1 MREFRILTTLY
12 TISDKT
18 VKSESFFYLFY
29 FTLVV
34 PVKFTEVVFK
44 PDFLR
49 IISDKFAKNVLVLFQ
64 KFSEILRS
72 VAGIFE

>member
-1 MREFRILTTLY
+1 M
-12 TISDKT
+12 
-18 VKSESFFYLFY
+18 KSESFFYLFY